1 MKIVELRLVPDNKKG
16 IVDYS
21 ALKRKPEPHEEY
33 TAEYF
38 ARRGYDVTFLKTSNI
53 KGSHSPDFLL
63 IGRIW
68 ETKSPITYSDSSFED
83 NFKKAEKQSG
93 NVIFDLRRLNK
104 KNESR
109 YLKNLIKR
117 STSNKIKT
125 LLVINREE
133 KLLTIKGTFGKIKT

>member
-1 MKIVELRLVPDNKKG
+1 MKTIELKLVSGNKRG

-21 ALKRKPEPHEEY
+21 ALNQKPEPHEEY

-83 NFKKAEKQSG
+83 NFKKAEKQSE

-104 KNESR
+104 TNESL

-117 STSNKIKT
+117 STSNRIKT

-133 KLLTIKGTFGKIKT
+133 KLLTIKGAFGRIKI

>member
-1 MKIVELRLVPDNKKG
+1 MEIVELRLVPDNKKG

-63 IGRIW
+63 IGRIR
-68 ETKSPITYSDSSFED
+68 E
-83 NFKKAEKQSG
+83 
-93 NVIFDLRRLNK
+93 
-104 KNESR
+104 
-109 YLKNLIKR
+109 
-117 STSNKIKT
+117 T

-133 KLLTIKGTFGKIKT
+133 KLLTIKGTFDKIKT